1 MDHSRSTSGAGDDN
15 VGIPDDLRCK
25 RSDGKQWRCTAM
37 SMPDKTVCEKHYV
50 QAKKR
55 AANSALR
62 ASLKKA
68 KRKTLGE
75 SDIFLESKSD
85 DMDMD
90 TPITDEQVGDYPVS
104 SSGKKYKEKLQK
116 NKVHYSPET
125 LSMRSLSTRNP
136 LKQNDDLQRDGMQY
150 EENHR
155 SYNPSKDRLQRGFDP
170 SVMSDTSD
178 ESSDSS
184 DDSGGQTCHQCRRND
199 RDGVIWCLR
208 CDRRGYC
215 SNCISTWYSD
225 IPLEEIQRICPA
237 CRGTCNCKV
246 CLRGDNLVKMNR
258 CAGTLTNLFFVFVFI
273 QSESE
278 TCDCCRVSIID
289 YHRHCANCS
298 YDLCLSCCKD
308 LREASI
314 LGVKGESE
322 NHIDGE
328 IDQKTTVTEQVK
340 PSKLMLKSSDKFP
353 NWKANSNASIPCP
366 PKEYGGCGCL
376 SLTLKRI
383 FKMNWVAKLVKN
395 SEEMVSGCKVND
407 DVVSPQETT
416 GLNSGLCQYAHRED
430 SDDNFLYCST
440 SNDIKAKGIRDF
452 RKHWSQGEP
461 VIVKE
466 VCDGMSG
473 WDPMVIWKGIRE
485 TTEEK
490 MKDDNRTVKAIDCLD
505 RSEISI
511 ELGQFI
517 RGYSEGRF
525 HQNGWPQ
532 MLKLKDWPSPS
543 ASEEFLLYQRPDFS
557 SKLPLL
563 EYIHSKW
570 GLLNVAAKLPHY
582 SLQNDV
588 GPKIFMSYGLYD
600 ELGRGDSVNHL
611 HFSTR
616 DMVYLL
622 VHTCEVKLKGWQR
635 AKIEKTE
642 KAFEDVGAKESP
654 GNAQISLDKAR
665 SPVLSLGV
673 RDRENEYEAKLV
685 TSDND
690 EGIKTTKTLVE
701 KTIDCEDL
709 NQASGDIFEKTHLGA
724 VWDVFRRQDV
734 PKLIEYLKAHW
745 KDFGKSETSIDEFA
759 TRSLHNAEIFLTRHH
774 KRQLKEEFGVEPW
787 SFEQHL
793 GQAVFIPAGCPF
805 QVRNLQDVGWEMEML
820 YIGAVEDSEG
830 ISTVQ
835 LGLDFLSPESLDEA
849 VRLAE
854 EIRSFPNDH
863 DAKLQMLE
871 VGKMSLYAASSA
883 IKEVQK
889 LVLDPKLELGFE
901 DPNLT
906 SMVSG
911 NLEKMVKQ
919 RHITCV

>member
-90 TPITDEQVGDYPVS
+90 TPIADEQVGDYPVS
-104 SSGKKYKEKLQK
+104 SSGKKYKEKLHK

-155 SYNPSKDRLQRGFDP
+155 SYNPSKDRLQKGFDP
-170 SVMSDTSD
+170 SVMSVI
-178 ESSDSS
+178 SSSVRV
-184 DDSGGQTCHQCRRND
+184 C
-199 RDGVIWCLR
+199 CLP
-208 CDRRGYC
+208 
-215 SNCISTWYSD
+215 NCLFPFHFRIPQMKAQ
-225 IPLEEIQRICPA
+225 IPLMILVDKLAISVGGMTETELFGASDVIGEDTVATASLLGEIDNAGKNIIPELL
-237 CRGTCNCKV
+237 V
-246 CLRGDNLVKMNR
+246 C
-258 CAGTLTNLFFVFVFI
+258 
-273 QSESE
+273 
-278 TCDCCRVSIID
+278 
-289 YHRHCANCS
+289 
-298 YDLCLSCCKD
+298 CCKD

-340 PSKLMLKSSDKFP
+340 PSKLTLKSSDKFP

-440 SNDIKAKGIRDF
+440 SDVIKAKGIRDF

-517 RGYSEGRF
+517 RGYSDGRF

-588 GPKIFMSYGLYD
+588 GPKIFMSYGMYD

-654 GNAQISLDKAR
+654 GNPQIGLDKAR

-673 RDRENEYEAKLV
+673 RDRENEYEAKLDA
-685 TSDND
+685 SDDD

-745 KDFGKSETSIDEFA
+745 KDFGKNLNQADCALWTQA

-805 QVRNLQDVGWEMEML
+805 QVRNLQVSSDVGWEMEML

-889 LVLDPKLELGFE
+889 LVLDPK
-901 DPNLT
+901 
-906 SMVSG
+906 
-911 NLEKMVKQ
+911 
-919 RHITCV
+919 